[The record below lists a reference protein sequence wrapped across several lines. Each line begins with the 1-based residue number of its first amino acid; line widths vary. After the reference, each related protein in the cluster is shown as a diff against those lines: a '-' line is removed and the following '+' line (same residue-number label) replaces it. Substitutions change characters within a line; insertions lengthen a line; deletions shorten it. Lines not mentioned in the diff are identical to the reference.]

1 MKYAIKPLIL
11 NNLNLKIIS
20 LICGYCLWSM
30 ISPYFTIERTYTV
43 PVCFY
48 PHSEI
53 VQQAPESI
61 TVTLRGS
68 RTNLN
73 AVCPGEL
80 SAHIPTDLLH
90 HGKQRLE
97 ITPDMLFLPSSVIM
111 VNYSPSHAYINVH
124 IS

>member
-1 MKYAIKPLIL
+1 MKYIIKPLIL
-11 NNLNLKIIS
+11 NNLNLKIVS
-20 LICGYCLWSM
+20 LIFGYCLWSM
-30 ISPYFTIERTYTV
+30 VSPYFTIERTYTV

-48 PHSEI
+48 PNSEI
-53 VQQAPESI
+53 VRQAPESI
-61 TVTLRGS
+61 TVTLRGA

-80 SAHIPTDLLH
+80 SAHVSTDLLR

-97 ITPDMLFLPSSVIM
+97 ITSDMLFLPSSITM
-111 VNYSPSHAYINVH
+111 VNYSPLHAYINVQ